1 MPYIVLISTRA
12 VPVVIS
18 DRLRPRP
25 IGHTRFDTPGTLIRF
40 AAVSISRDDRAW
52 RIVAILEDMLML
64 LDDVKTVVG
73 SALQIG
79 NRVQQMDAA
88 APLLGAVPELDS
100 IAVVNLIT
108 ALEEHFGITVADDE
122 IGASTFETLGSL
134 TLFVERKLSG

>member
-1 MPYIVLISTRA
+1 MR
-12 VPVVIS
+12 PVRRVW
-18 DRLRPRP
+18 
-25 IGHTRFDTPGTLIRF
+25 FDTPGTLIRF

-73 SALQIG
+73 SALQMG
-79 NRVQQMDAA
+79 SRVQQMDAA

-134 TLFVERKLSG
+134 AQFIERKLPR

>member
-1 MPYIVLISTRA
+1 MTGIVLASTQA

-25 IGHTRFDTPGTLIRF
+25 VRQGWFDTPGTLKHI
-40 AAVSISRDDRAW
+40 AAGSISGDDCDRC
-52 RIVAILEDMLML
+52 IVATLEDILML

>member
-1 MPYIVLISTRA
+1 
-12 VPVVIS
+12 
-18 DRLRPRP
+18 
-25 IGHTRFDTPGTLIRF
+25 
-40 AAVSISRDDRAW
+40 
-52 RIVAILEDMLML
+52 ML

-79 NRVQQMDAA
+79 SRVQLMDAA

-122 IGASTFETLGSL
+122 IGADASELFNYL
-134 TLFVERKLSG
+134 TGCSRQMEYRKLRSG